1 MFHTIFISFFIY
13 VYLTILLRL
22 FGKKEFSQLNVFD
35 FVVFLIISEIMT
47 MGLDTKNMTLYDS
60 VIATVTLIIL
70 DRLESFMT
78 MKSKYLR
85 DIFEGRPCYIILNG
99 KIQYQNMKKL
109 RYSVDDLSHHL
120 RVHDI
125 DSVSKVAYAILET
138 NGSLSIIKKDEC
150 DVLLPDTLISDG
162 TVNEEALHL
171 INKDI
176 LWLRDELTKHH
187 IYTFEEVFYCILE
200 KEGLYII
207 KK

>member
-78 MKSKYLR
+78 MKSKY
-85 DIFEGRPCYIILNG
+85 
-99 KIQYQNMKKL
+99 
-109 RYSVDDLSHHL
+109 
-120 RVHDI
+120 
-125 DSVSKVAYAILET
+125 
-138 NGSLSIIKKDEC
+138 
-150 DVLLPDTLISDG
+150 
-162 TVNEEALHL
+162 
-171 INKDI
+171 
-176 LWLRDELTKHH
+176 
-187 IYTFEEVFYCILE
+187 
-200 KEGLYII
+200 
-207 KK
+207 